1 MTLPNSWVLFYVHEK
16 EELYDQ
22 KRLQR
27 FFTGLAECNCYVA
40 PESELASLV
49 IWRKYLVNAP
59 APEKQKKG
67 RGPFAAALKPGVS
80 EGLRREALI
89 YMAER
94 MEQLTV
100 AVRSMA
106 RSPLV
111 RGFELTVTL
120 APVEGYILLS
130 VEQERFFRPSIEGLA
145 KYRYWIKIIEKTYAC
160 WQPLYAHE
168 FTHQG
173 PPSVNPSWEEVRA
186 LEIPELYALN
196 IYGPELVQQIG
207 QARLLDA
214 PAWVVRELEGSGCLL
229 IPTDRYGVAPGSYD
243 HDDVARYLGFPV
255 SMQESMSD
263 ESSR

>member
-1 MTLPNSWVLFYVHEK
+1 MTLPNSWVLFYVREK

-22 KRLQR
+22 ERLQQ

-40 PESELASLV
+40 PELEIASLA

-59 APEKQKKG
+59 DSENQKKA
-67 RGPFAAALKPGVS
+67 RGPFADALQPGVS
-80 EGLRREALI
+80 EGLRREALV

-111 RGFELTVTL
+111 RGFEVTVTL
-120 APVEGYILLS
+120 APQEGYILLS
-130 VEQERFFRPSIEGLA
+130 IEQERFFRPTLDGLA

-160 WQPLYAHE
+160 WHPLYAHE

-173 PPSVNPSWEEVRA
+173 PPSVNPSWEEVHA
-186 LEIPELYALN
+186 LEIPALYGLN
-196 IYGPELVQQIG
+196 IYGPELVQKIG
-207 QARLLDA
+207 QQRLLEA
-214 PAWVVRELEGSGCLL
+214 PAWLVRELEGPGCLL
-229 IPTDRYGVAPGSYD
+229 IPVDQYSVASSSYNY
-243 HDDVARYLGFPV
+243 DDVARYMGFPV
-255 SMQESMSD
+255 TSIG
-263 ESSR
+263 